1 MMSARVRDHSNRTA
15 RASVAGAC
23 LALLTAPAAW
33 GAAGGY
39 DPVVR
44 VEEDWE
50 LVLNEPNNNATS
62 PQFHT
67 IMSPNPDLDSYYAQ
81 VTWNYRETPGFA
93 SGGIQ
98 LQSWVGDTRMT
109 RRTAEYGRL
118 STVAETVTWTQT
130 LELKSG
136 VLSFDVTDGRSTTW
150 GTFGRDLRLD
160 DSSSLSSLDG
170 YDPQASVEN
179 SWISYGSN
187 RVESLVIKRVR
198 RVHAS
203 GQVDTDNEPKVVFEL
218 EE

>member
-1 MMSARVRDHSNRTA
+1 MLRNWT
-15 RASVAGAC
+15 
-23 LALLTAPAAW
+23 PAAMTALIAVSLVPVVR
-33 GAAGGY
+33 AAG

-44 VEEDWE
+44 IEEDWE
-50 LVLNEPNNNATS
+50 LVLNEPNGSATS

-67 IMSPNPDLDSYYAQ
+67 IMSPNPDLESYYAQ
-81 VTWNYRETPGFA
+81 VTWNYRETPEFA

-98 LQSWVGDTRMT
+98 LQSWIGDARLT

-118 STVAETVTWTQT
+118 STVAETITWTQV
-130 LELKSG
+130 LELKAG
-136 VLSFDVTDGRSTTW
+136 ALSFDVRDGQSTTW
-150 GTFGRDLRLD
+150 GPFGRDLRLD
-160 DSSSLSSLDG
+160 DSSSLDSLDS
-170 YDPQASVEN
+170 YDSSVSVEN

-198 RVHAS
+198 RIHAS